1 MRIDAHQHF
10 WLYNDRDYEWMDESC
25 EPIRRDFMPEDL
37 KPHLE
42 SLGFAGSIA
51 VQARQTLEET
61 EWLLALADREAS
73 ILGVVGW
80 LDLCSER
87 IDEQLERYAPHPKLK
102 GVRHV
107 VQDEP
112 DDEFVLR
119 ADFQRGISRL
129 KDYGLTYDLL
139 LFPRH
144 LKPAIRLVE
153 RFPEQPFVLDH
164 IAKPDIAGGVIAGW
178 REAIRELAAHPN
190 VCCKLSGMVT
200 EAKRGNWL
208 PEDFRPYLDIV
219 FEAFG
224 VQRLMIGSD
233 WPVCLLNGDYSS
245 VMGIVIDYVKSLPTA
260 DQEAILGGN
269 CARFYGISTD

>member
-1 MRIDAHQHF
+1 MRIDAHQHY
-10 WLYNDRDYEWMDESC
+10 WLYNEWDYGWMDDSC
-25 EPIRRDFMPEDL
+25 EPIKRDFMPDDL

-42 SLGFAGSIA
+42 RLGFAGSIA

-61 EWLLALADREAS
+61 EWLLALAEQHAS

-80 LDLCSER
+80 LDLCSDQ
-87 IDEQLERYAPHPKLK
+87 IDEQLKKYAAHPKLR

-119 ADFQRGISRL
+119 TDFQQGISRL

-144 LKPAIRLVE
+144 LKPAIQLVE

-178 REAIRELAAHPN
+178 KEAIYELAAHPN

-200 EAKRGNWL
+200 EAKRGHWQA
-208 PEDFRPYLDIV
+208 EDFQPYLDVV
-219 FEAFG
+219 FDAFG
-224 VQRLMIGSD
+224 VHRLMIGSD
-233 WPVCLLNGDYSS
+233 WPVCLVNGDYAS
-245 VMGIVIDYVKSLPTA
+245 VMGIVIDYVKTLPAA

-269 CARFYGISTD
+269 CARFYGIA

>member
-1 MRIDAHQHF
+1 MMRIDAHQHF
-10 WLYNDRDYEWMDESC
+10 WLYNDRDYGWLDESC
-25 EPIRRDFMPEDL
+25 EPIKRDFMPDDL

-42 SLGFAGSIA
+42 SLGFEGSIA

-61 EWLLALADREAS
+61 EWLLSLADQHAS

-80 LDLCSER
+80 LDLCSDQ
-87 IDEQLERYAPHPKLK
+87 IDEQLERYAAHPKLR
-102 GVRHV
+102 GVRHI

-144 LKPAIRLVE
+144 LKPAIQLVE
-153 RFPEQPFVLDH
+153 RFPKQPFVLDH

-178 REAIRELAAHPN
+178 KEAIYELADHPN

-200 EAKRGNWL
+200 EASRGHWQA
-208 PEDFRPYLDIV
+208 EDFRPYLDVV
-219 FEAFG
+219 FDAFG

-233 WPVCLLNGDYSS
+233 WPVCLVNGDYPS
-245 VMGIVIDYVKSLPTA
+245 VMGIVIDYVKALPPA
-260 DQEAILGGN
+260 DQEAVLGGN
-269 CARFYGISTD
+269 CARFYGV